1 MARLPPELAHIVV
14 DFAFVPR
21 PYRTHSL
28 GSIVVSLAASHDGR
42 NLAVIDHL
50 LTVHHLY
57 TNQISI
63 VPSSNNST
71 ACEWSRDGALATAVR
86 DPQYSQGGCVFVW
99 TPINPRVLLRTKAPV
114 LQLRWSPDG
123 AALAM
128 VTESGYE
135 VWVFSPTS
143 QQWHRQACAFVGA
156 TACDWDA
163 EGRLSLVVDGELFV
177 DGRRACEYR
186 LGVLAWGRPGE
197 LAGVLFPIP
206 ETTICARWS
215 RDCRYLAIATGEGHF
230 VVFTRGGNRIID
242 RARVGATCVEWLGSR
257 RVAVG
262 YVDGDVYV
270 WPVDRRAVPS
280 SQKKRPR
287 AILAALSFAG

>member
-1 MARLPPELAHIVV
+1 MIRQKQAKGQFNHHAKQDDDQAGAEAR
-14 DFAFVPR
+14 
-21 PYRTHSL
+21 
-28 GSIVVSLAASHDGR
+28 
-42 NLAVIDHL
+42 
-50 LTVHHLY
+50 
-57 TNQISI
+57 Q
-63 VPSSNNST
+63 NSQQ
-71 ACEWSRDGALATAVR
+71 R
-86 DPQYSQGGCVFVW
+86 
-99 TPINPRVLLRTKAPV
+99 
-114 LQLRWSPDG
+114 
-123 AALAM
+123 
-128 VTESGYE
+128 
-135 VWVFSPTS
+135 

-215 RDCRYLAIATGEGHF
+215 RDSRYLAIATGEGHF